1 MRQGRIVYG
10 AVPLPY
16 ALPVRGTTGRVLA
29 ERGEN
34 PIFALAKRGRVRA
47 FPLFAFLGRTILY
60 GREKLSYRIVKIISN
75 PVKICSFII
84 FPMCFI
90 VKNLLLFVRIFREQ
104 IPIVLIIPKSSRRSV
119 LTIANASSTLCAEG
133 KKALTSFAFLIIG
146 CARLYGQ
153 SLRTD
158 YKQIQSLI
166 ITIKNYYEEKYVS
179 PVCRAYN
186 LEIENAILSGSVE
199 KNDNKTIDGN
209 LFDTNKKANSIW
221 QDMDT
226 ESSCGTAMGW

>member
-10 AVPLPY
+10 AVPLLY

-90 VKNLLLFVRIFREQ
+90 VNISLFFAEIFKERILLS
-104 IPIVLIIPKSSRRSV
+104 LIIPKLSPRPA
-119 LTIANASSTLCAEG
+119 LTIANAPSTLCAESE
-133 KKALTSFAFLIIG
+133 KALTSF
-146 CARLYGQ
+146 
-153 SLRTD
+153 T
-158 YKQIQSLI
+158 
-166 ITIKNYYEEKYVS
+166 S
-179 PVCRAYN
+179 P
-186 LEIENAILSGSVE
+186 LPI
-199 KNDNKTIDGN
+199 
-209 LFDTNKKANSIW
+209 
-221 QDMDT
+221 
-226 ESSCGTAMGW
+226 

>member
-90 VKNLLLFVRIFREQ
+90 VKNLLLFVRILMEQ

-133 KKALTSFAFLIIG
+133 KKALTSFTFLIIG

-166 ITIKNYYEEKYVS
+166 ITIKNFIMK
-179 PVCRAYN
+179 
-186 LEIENAILSGSVE
+186 
-199 KNDNKTIDGN
+199 KNMFPPYAAPTIS
-209 LFDTNKKANSIW
+209 K
-221 QDMDT
+221 
-226 ESSCGTAMGW
+226 

>member
-90 VKNLLLFVRIFREQ
+90 VKNLLLFVRILMEQ

-119 LTIANASSTLCAEG
+119 LTIANASSTLCAERRV
-133 KKALTSFAFLIIG
+133 ALTSFTFYLIG
-146 CARLYGQ
+146 R
-153 SLRTD
+153 
-158 YKQIQSLI
+158 
-166 ITIKNYYEEKYVS
+166 
-179 PVCRAYN
+179 
-186 LEIENAILSGSVE
+186 
-199 KNDNKTIDGN
+199 
-209 LFDTNKKANSIW
+209 
-221 QDMDT
+221 
-226 ESSCGTAMGW
+226 